1 MKVVNKLLA
10 KLPDEVARQVPDVKL
25 VDQDIK
31 VPLVQGTFT
40 QENILPPK
48 LNLTDFTLS
57 FEAGGEA
64 SIRNFNSPGDVDENR
79 VVGEASAESAPDAPR
94 PQLLLGG
101 DQGWMRYQVTAR
113 VKAAA
118 GASLSFLT
126 ADSKGELSVTLS
138 DYRAHP
144 LARNMR
150 EAARMDLAELRLM
163 QSTDLAKLATGDAL
177 SWQAR
182 GQLQTRVELS
192 WADLFTTNLGR
203 LAFVRG
209 GELLALKVDVKA
221 GVSAKVGLT
230 DDYQLTFSRPRPGRI
245 QVSVRKAKSREGTLG
260 AGLGVTVDFVDP
272 KAVKGQLAHVLDAIL
287 GEDLRELA
295 GKLGT
300 PTDAPALQVMDA
312 LVDRASKLKL
322 DDLQRKVLQKVL
334 ERIGLD
340 PKFAELT
347 NVKAAWDDFKKKV
360 EGKLDEVTKAQIA
373 SGFQY
378 EYLRLSESS
387 TLLEVVVD
395 DATAMR
401 FHGALLRG
409 NLVDLLKWMREL
421 PDGQK
426 SFELKNYL
434 HATTLTRQQAY
445 GFSLGLGS
453 FEVLKSQG
461 TRRQSWVTQENAQGA
476 RRMAFLGRRGY
487 EDKLLGN
494 RGQWVVDLKADME
507 RFSPTPVASDFR
519 YGLHLMLWGRQKKM
533 SRREFQQAVDDATVW
548 GVLDAND
555 AASVMRTLDEV
566 LKSKE
571 SIETRLELKVAD
583 DTFRALVPRLQD
595 FDLALFSRA
604 LARAM
609 PWSEQTARASPEFR
623 RAVYAPMW
631 QAYLREVQEKG
642 SLMTGDL
649 SPTRAAQIAEH
660 LLKHDPAVKELGKEL
675 LLIESVWRPEAGA
688 FTFAEVTDKNRG
700 TLAKCQAFVS
710 GMVRLRRAIDERKA
724 PDELRT
730 VFSELEGM
738 WNTGFHLRAAGS
750 LLAELAKSTPLGLA
764 GVERTFTVTMADR
777 EEQFVFSTAR
787 GTGSGA

>member
-25 VDQDIK
+25 ADQDIK
-31 VPLVQGTFT
+31 VPLAQGAFT

-79 VVGEASAESAPDAPR
+79 VVGEAAAESTPDAPR

-101 DQGWMRYQVTAR
+101 DQGWMRYQITAR

-118 GASLSFLT
+118 GASLSFLA
-126 ADSKGELSVTLS
+126 ADTQGELSVTLS

-150 EAARMDLAELRLM
+150 EAARMDLAELRLL
-163 QSTDLAKLATGDAL
+163 QASDLVKLATGDAL

-182 GQLQTRVELS
+182 GRLQTRLELS
-192 WADLFTTNLGR
+192 WADLFTANLGR
-203 LAFVRG
+203 LAFVRAN
-209 GELLALKVDVKA
+209 ELLALRTDLKA

-245 QVSVRKAKSREGTLG
+245 QISVRKAKSREGTLG
-260 AGLGVTVDFVDP
+260 AGLGVTVDFVDA
-272 KAVKGQLAHVLDAIL
+272 KAVKEQLARVLDAIL
-287 GEDLRELA
+287 GRDLRELA
-295 GKLGT
+295 GKLGV
-300 PTDAPALQVMDA
+300 PADGTSLQVMDA
-312 LVDRASKLKL
+312 LVDKASKLKL
-322 DDLQRKVLQKVL
+322 DELPKKALRAAL

-340 PKFAELT
+340 PRLADLSNIKAE
-347 NVKAAWDDFKKKV
+347 WDAFKKKV
-360 EGKLDEVTKAQIA
+360 EGKLDDAAKTQIA
-373 SGFQY
+373 AGFQY

-401 FHGALLRG
+401 FHGSLLRG

-421 PDGQK
+421 PENQK
-426 SFELKNYL
+426 SFELRNYL
-434 HATTLTRQQAY
+434 HSSTLTRQQAY

-453 FEVLKSQG
+453 FEVLKARGSSKQ
-461 TRRQSWVTQENAQGA
+461 RWVTQENAQGA
-476 RRMAFLGRRGY
+476 RRMAFLGQRGY

-494 RGQWVVDLKADME
+494 RGQWMVDLKADME

-533 SRREFQQAVDDATVW
+533 SRKELQAAVDDAVVW
-548 GVLDAND
+548 GVLDAAD
-555 AASVMRTLDEV
+555 AAAVMSTLQSD
-566 LKSKE
+566 LNKE
-571 SIETRLELKVAD
+571 PIETRLELKMAD
-583 DTFRALVPRLQD
+583 DTFRALVPKVQEL
-595 FDLALFSRA
+595 DLGLFSRA

-609 PWSEQTARASPEFR
+609 PWSENTARASAEFR
-623 RAVYAPMW
+623 RVVYAPIW

-642 SLMTGDL
+642 GLMTGDL

-660 LLKHDPAVKELGKEL
+660 YFRHDPSVKELGKDL
-675 LLIESVWRPEAGA
+675 LLIESEWRPDGGN
-688 FTFAEVTDKNRG
+688 FTFAEVTEKNRG

-738 WNTGFHLRAAGS
+738 WNTGFHLRAAGA
-750 LLAELAKSTPLGLA
+750 LLAELTKATPLGLA
-764 GVERTFTVTMADR
+764 GVERTFSVTMADR
-777 EEQFVFSTAR
+777 REQLVFSTSR
-787 GTGSGA
+787 GTGS

>member
-1 MKVVNKLLA
+1 MKVSNKTLA
-10 KLPDEVARQVPDVKL
+10 KLPEEVARQIPDVKL
-25 VDQDIK
+25 QDQDIK
-31 VPLVQGTFT
+31 VALVQGTFT

-79 VVGEASAESAPDAPR
+79 VVGEAPQEEPAPGTSC

-113 VKAAA
+113 VKSAA
-118 GASLSFLT
+118 GVNLSFLAANT
-126 ADSKGELSVTLS
+126 EGELSVTLS

-150 EAARMDLAELRLM
+150 EAAKVDLADLRLM
-163 QSTDLAKLATGDAL
+163 QVTDLAKLATGDAL
-177 SWQAR
+177 AWQAR
-182 GQLQTRVELS
+182 GHVQTRVELN
-192 WADLFTTNLGR
+192 WADLFTANLGR

-209 GELLALKVDVKA
+209 SELLALKTDVKA

-230 DDYQLTFSRPRPGRI
+230 DDYQLTFSRPRAGRI
-245 QVSVRKAKSREGTLG
+245 SIAMRKAKSRETALG
-260 AGLGVTVDFVDP
+260 AGLGVTVEFVDVG
-272 KAVKGQLAHVLDAIL
+272 AVKAQLGHVLDAL
-287 GEDLRELA
+287 VDPALRQLA

-300 PTDAPALQVMDA
+300 PADASAVQVMDA
-312 LVDRASKLKL
+312 LVDKASKLKL
-322 DDLQRKVLQKVL
+322 DESQKQMLRGAL

-340 PKFAELT
+340 PKLAELA
-347 NVKAAWDDFKKKV
+347 NVKTAWDDFKKKV
-360 EGKLDEVTKAQIA
+360 EGKLDEVVKTQIA
-373 SGFQY
+373 SGFQH

-401 FHGALLRG
+401 FHGSLIKG
-409 NLVDLLKWMREL
+409 NLVDLLQWMREL
-421 PDGQK
+421 PENQK

-434 HATTLTRQQAY
+434 HSTSLTRQQAY

-453 FEVLKSQG
+453 FEVLKAQSS
-461 TRRQSWVTQENAQGA
+461 RKESWVTQENFQGA
-476 RRMAFLGRRGY
+476 RRQTFLGRRAY

-494 RGQWVVDLKADME
+494 RGQWVVELKADME
-507 RFSPTPVASDFR
+507 RFCPVPVASDFR

-533 SRREFQQAVDDATVW
+533 SRKELQAAVDDAVVW
-548 GVLDAND
+548 GVLDAAD
-555 AASVMRTLDEV
+555 AAAVMGTLQGD
-566 LKSKE
+566 LGKE
-571 SIETRLELKVAD
+571 PLETRLELKMTD
-583 DTFRALVPRLQD
+583 DTFRALVPRAQD
-595 FDLALFSRA
+595 FDVALFSRA

-609 PWSEQTARASPEFR
+609 PWSEETPRASAEFR
-623 RAVYAPMW
+623 RAVYAPIW
-631 QAYLREVQEKG
+631 EAYLREVQDKG
-642 SLMTGDL
+642 SMLIGDL
-649 SPTRAAQIAEH
+649 TTTRTVQIVEH
-660 LLKHDPAVKELGKEL
+660 FFKREPLAMEL
-675 LLIESVWRPEAGA
+675 LTRERNVSAAGT
-688 FTFAEVTDKNRG
+688 FSFAEVTQKNSG

-738 WNTGFHLRAAGS
+738 WNTHFHLRAAGS
-750 LLAELAKSTPLGLA
+750 LLSELSRATPLGLA
-764 GVERTFTVTMADR
+764 GVERTFSVTLADR
-777 EEQFVFSTAR
+777 GQQLVFSTTR
-787 GTGSGA
+787 GTGG

>member
-10 KLPDEVARQVPDVKL
+10 KLPDAVAGKIPDVKL
-25 VDQDIK
+25 LDQDIK
-31 VPLVQGTFT
+31 VPLVQGAFT

-79 VVGEASAESAPDAPR
+79 VVGEATEEEPEPGAPR

-113 VKAAA
+113 VKSAA
-118 GASLSFLT
+118 GVNLSFLA
-126 ADSKGELSVTLS
+126 ADVQGELSVTVS

-150 EAARMDLAELRLM
+150 EAAKMDLAELRLM

-177 SWQAR
+177 AWQAR
-182 GQLQTRVELS
+182 GHLQTRLELS
-192 WADLFTTNLGR
+192 WADLFTANLGR

-209 GELLALKVDVKA
+209 SELLALKTSVKA

-245 QVSVRKAKSREGTLG
+245 QIAVRKAKSREGTLG
-260 AGLGVTVDFVDP
+260 AGLGVTVEFLDTA
-272 KAVKGQLAHVLDAIL
+272 AVKAQLAHVLDALL
-287 GEDLRELA
+287 GSRLRELA

-300 PTDAPALQVMDA
+300 PTDATALQVMDA
-312 LVDRASKLKL
+312 LVDKASKLKL
-322 DDLQRKVLQKVL
+322 DDLSKKALREVL

-340 PKFAELT
+340 PRLAELS
-347 NVKAAWDDFKKKV
+347 NVKASWDDFKKKV
-360 EGKLDEVTKAQIA
+360 EGKLDEVAKTQIA

-401 FHGALLRG
+401 FHGSLLKG

-421 PDGQK
+421 PENQK
-426 SFELKNYL
+426 SYELRNYL
-434 HATTLTRQQAY
+434 HSNTLTRQQAY

-453 FEVLKSQG
+453 FEVLKMRGSQKQ
-461 TRRQSWVTQENAQGA
+461 TWVTQENAQGA
-476 RRMAFLGRRGY
+476 RRLAFLGRRGY

-507 RFSPTPVASDFR
+507 RFSPAPVASDFR

-533 SRREFQQAVDDATVW
+533 SRKELQAAVDDAVVW
-548 GVLDAND
+548 GVLDAAD
-555 AASVMRTLDEV
+555 AVAVMGTLQAD
-566 LKSKE
+566 LNKE
-571 SIETRLELKVAD
+571 PLETRLELKMAD
-583 DTFRALVPRLQD
+583 DTFRALVPKLQD

-609 PWSEQTARASPEFR
+609 PWGEQTARSSAEFR
-623 RAVYAPMW
+623 RAVYAPIW
-631 QAYLREVQEKG
+631 EAYLREVQQKG
-642 SLMTGDL
+642 SLMAGDL
-649 SPTRAAQIAEH
+649 APTRAAQIAEH
-660 LLKHDPAVKELGKEL
+660 FFKNDPTVKELGKDL
-675 LLIESVWRPEAGA
+675 LLIESEWRPDAGG
-688 FTFAEVTDKNRG
+688 FTFAQVTEKNRN

-738 WNTGFHLRAAGS
+738 WDTGFHLRAAGS
-750 LLAELAKSTPLGLA
+750 LLSELAKSTPLGLA
-764 GVERTFTVTMADR
+764 GVERTFTVTLADR
-777 EEQFVFSTAR
+777 GEQLVFSTAR
-787 GTGSGA
+787 GTGG

>member
-25 VDQDIK
+25 MDQDIK
-31 VPLVQGTFT
+31 VPLAQGTFT

-64 SIRNFNSPGDVDENR
+64 SIRNFNSPGDVDENH
-79 VVGEASAESAPDAPR
+79 VVGEAAAEATPDAPR

-118 GASLSFLT
+118 GASLSFL
-126 ADSKGELSVTLS
+126 AGDVQGELSVTLS

-144 LARNMR
+144 LAMNMR
-150 EAARMDLAELRLM
+150 EAARTDLADPRLM
-163 QSTDLAKLATGDAL
+163 QATDLAKLATGDAM

-182 GQLQTRVELS
+182 GHLQTRLELN
-192 WADLFTTNLGR
+192 WADLFTANLGR

-209 GELLALKVDVKA
+209 SELLALKTDIKA

-260 AGLGVTVDFVDP
+260 AGLGVTVEFADV
-272 KAVKGQLAHVLDAIL
+272 KAVKDQLARVLDALL
-287 GEDLRELA
+287 GPALRELA

-300 PTDAPALQVMDA
+300 PTDATALQVMDA
-312 LVDRASKLKL
+312 LVDKASKLKL
-322 DDLQRKVLQKVL
+322 DDLSKKVLRAAL

-340 PKFAELT
+340 PKLAELT
-347 NVKAAWDDFKKKV
+347 NIKVVWDDFKKKV
-360 EGKLDEVTKAQIA
+360 EGKLDEVAKTQIA
-373 SGFQY
+373 TGFQY

-401 FHGALLRG
+401 FHGSLLRG

-421 PDGQK
+421 PENQK

-434 HATTLTRQQAY
+434 HSTTLTRQQAY

-453 FEVLKSQG
+453 FEVLKVQG
-461 TRRQSWVTQENAQGA
+461 TKKQSWVTQENAQGA

-507 RFSPTPVASDFR
+507 RFSPAPVASDFR

-533 SRREFQQAVDDATVW
+533 SRKELQAAVDDAVVW
-548 GVLDAND
+548 GVLDAAD
-555 AASVMRTLDEV
+555 AAAVMGTMQADLN
-566 LKSKE
+566 KE
-571 SIETRLELKVAD
+571 PIETRLELKMAD

-609 PWSEQTARASPEFR
+609 PWSEQTARSSAEFR
-623 RAVYAPMW
+623 RVVYGPIW

-649 SPTRAAQIAEH
+649 PPTRAAQIAEH
-660 LLKHDPAVKELGKEL
+660 FLKHDPSVKELGKDL
-675 LLIESVWRPEAGA
+675 LLIESEWRPPGGN
-688 FTFAEVTDKNRG
+688 FTFAEVIEKNRG

-730 VFSELEGM
+730 VFNEMEGM

-764 GVERTFTVTMADR
+764 GVERTFSVTMADR
-777 EEQFVFSTAR
+777 GEQLVFSTSR